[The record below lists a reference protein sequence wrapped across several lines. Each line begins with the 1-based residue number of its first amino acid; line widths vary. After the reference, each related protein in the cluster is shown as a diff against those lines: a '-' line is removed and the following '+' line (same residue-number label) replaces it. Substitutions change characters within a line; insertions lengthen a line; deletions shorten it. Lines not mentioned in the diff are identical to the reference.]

1 MLNLTYA
8 LFFLLDALLA
18 HILFREVWV
27 VIVPALCS
35 GYFFF
40 KQYRFYYETDTR
52 QLEANKQL
60 TARLKSQLAQAHRLS
75 IEQLGGADEKY
86 KQHVADLLV
95 DAAHHLSSSDLGVRP
110 LDGVNY
116 DYLCRMEGLKIVGQA
131 MLYILLYR
139 EQEEAE
145 IHHADKHPR

>member
-1 MLNLTYA
+1 MFNLTFA
-8 LFFLLDALLA
+8 LFFLLDALFA
-18 HILFREVWV
+18 HMVFGEPWL
-27 VIVPALCS
+27 VIFLVLCS

-40 KQYRFYYETDTR
+40 EQYRFYYEADTR

-60 TARLKSQLAQAHRLS
+60 TARLKSQLAEAHRLS
-75 IEQLGGADEKY
+75 IEQLGGADEQY
-86 KQHVADLLV
+86 KQRVADLLV
-95 DAAHHLSSSDLGVRP
+95 DAAHHLASSDLGVRP

-139 EQEEAE
+139 DQAEAE
-145 IHHADKHPR
+145 IHHAGQHSR